1 MFSVNEDTFPDV
13 RWGHQPGTLL
23 FKPLEAI
30 IASRFGSWCL
40 RKLRPLDR
48 QLLGRS
54 NGRYTVFGPTGVPLL
69 LLTTTGKVSG
79 QPRQTALTYQ
89 REGDRLFIIGSNF
102 GQAMHPAWSSNLLA
116 NPEAWVSIGGEEIPV
131 RATPLVDAEHER
143 VSMMFADYLPTVYR
157 SYTGRTDRQ
166 MRVFALARR

>member
-1 MFSVNEDTFPDV
+1 MNEDTFPDV
-13 RWGHQPGTLL
+13 RWGHQPGPLL
-23 FKPLEAI
+23 FKPLEAV

-79 QPRQTALTYQ
+79 QRRRTPLTYQ
-89 REGDRLFIIGSNF
+89 REGDRLFIIGTNF

-116 NPEAWVSIGGEEIPV
+116 DPRAWVTVGGKETPV
-131 RATPLVDAEHER
+131 LATQLVDVERER
-143 VSMMFADYLPTVYR
+143 VSTMFADYLPKVYQ
-157 SYTGRTDRQ
+157 SYLGRTDREI
-166 MRVFALARR
+166 RFFALTKR